1 MSTTLIVGCATME
14 AIGAKI
20 DEKNAKLVD
29 VLGVE
34 ITKGIRITCREGEFA
49 EAVMATINAH
59 CLYDTDRLYLEPA
72 RFGIQFVESWAL
84 YNEED
89 E

>member
-20 DEKNAKLVD
+20 DDENPKLVKI
-29 VLGVE
+29 LGDD
-34 ITKGIRITCREGEFA
+34 ITRGIRITCKESEFA
-49 EAVMATINAH
+49 EAVTATINAH

-72 RFGIQFVESWAL
+72 RFGIQIVESWAL

>member
-14 AIGAKI
+14 ALGAKI
-20 DEKNAKLVD
+20 DDENPKRVD

-34 ITKGIRITCREGEFA
+34 ITKGIYITCKEKEFA
-49 EAVMATINAH
+49 EAVVAAINAH
-59 CLYDTDRLYLEPA
+59 CLYDTDRLYLDPS
-72 RFGIQFVESWAL
+72 RFGIQIVESWAL
-84 YNEED
+84 YSKED

>member
-20 DEKNAKLVD
+20 DGDNPKLVD
-29 VLGVE
+29 VLGTE
-34 ITKGIRITCREGEFA
+34 ITKGIRITCKENEFA

-59 CLYDTDRLYLEPA
+59 CLYDTDRLHLEPA
-72 RFGIQFVESWAL
+72 RFGIQLVESWAL
-84 YNEED
+84 YDEED

>member
-1 MSTTLIVGCATME
+1 MSTALIVGCATME

-20 DEKNAKLVD
+20 DDENPKRVD

-34 ITKGIRITCREGEFA
+34 ITEGVRITCREHEFA
-49 EAVMATINAH
+49 EAVMATVNAH
-59 CLYDTDRLYLEPA
+59 CLYNTDRLYLEPA
-72 RFGIQFVESWAL
+72 RFGIQIVESWAL

>member
-1 MSTTLIVGCATME
+1 MSTTLVVGCATME

-20 DEKNAKLVD
+20 DDENPKLVD

-34 ITKGIRITCREGEFA
+34 ITKGVRITCREKEFA
-49 EAVMATINAH
+49 DAVMAAVNAH
-59 CLYDTDRLYLEPA
+59 CLYNTDRLYLDPS
-72 RFGIQFVESWAL
+72 RFGIQIVESWAL